1 MISMP
6 RHLLPTLVLA
16 LGCGACGGSPP
27 PAASGPP
34 SASGPLAQFAF
45 MTGDWFTLGGETEEH
60 WLAPLGDVMIGMGR
74 TRAEGRNTFHE
85 GMRSEMDGSTPVFY
99 AYPNGKAPVP
109 FRLLEGSTT
118 KAVFAN

>member
-1 MISMP
+1 
-6 RHLLPTLVLA
+6 
-16 LGCGACGGSPP
+16 
-27 PAASGPP
+27 
-34 SASGPLAQFAF
+34 

-74 TRAEGRNTFHE
+74 TRAEGRTTFHE
-85 GMRSEMDGSTPVFY
+85 FMRIEMDGSTPVFY

-118 KAVFAN
+118 KAVFANPEHDDPKRIVYEREGEGLRASTEGAKPQSDRMYRR